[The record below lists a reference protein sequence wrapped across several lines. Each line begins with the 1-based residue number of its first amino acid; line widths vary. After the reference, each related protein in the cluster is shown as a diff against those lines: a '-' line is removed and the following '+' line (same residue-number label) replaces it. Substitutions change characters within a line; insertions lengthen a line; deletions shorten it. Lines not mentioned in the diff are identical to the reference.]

1 MREVM
6 LDGLWW
12 LPSDPDNKIAGTV
25 TFTGEARP
33 TLRLIGAFADTDM
46 QVLAGQE
53 HALIHGLCEKDA
65 VTLIDCRTRSIRNRF
80 GSTAQQRQHI
90 EARLMLV
97 GPVLLS
103 QPDDAYFNRI
113 TVGVDHLLA
122 WSGHSGITDEHADLG
137 YRWDRP
143 EDLGAEVGETHVR
156 ISLGCRPR
164 PKSWADRN
172 VRTFEESAGFVVD
185 VPELHAADALIKEW
199 VRPLQDLL
207 TLATGQ
213 ACGVHGITLVRRRP
227 DEDNTNELVDRPWQ
241 PVEVRAYV
249 QPVYRS
255 DPDERALLPQ
265 RMLFTL
271 RDIPFSEVLPA
282 WLALNERV
290 EPVPGMLFGIRYI
303 SRSYTENRLITAVAA
318 AEALHRRLLPDKT
331 YIAADD
337 FSTLWS
343 AIRDAVPEEHRSFL
357 KSRIRNEPSFRERLL
372 QLVEL
377 LGAEL
382 VQPFMP
388 NPSKWATTTRDAR
401 DSLVHRFP
409 DPTPPDSPDMY
420 VLAEMT
426 SAVITLSLLR
436 ELDIPRTQLEDVIHR
451 HPAFQWI
458 AEEGMK
464 WVPQVFTA
472 PAPQA

>member
-1 MREVM
+1 VREVM
-6 LDGLWW
+6 LDGVWW
-12 LPSDPDNKIAGTV
+12 LPRDPDNKIAGTV
-25 TFTGEARP
+25 TFTGAARP
-33 TLRLIGAFADTDM
+33 TLRLIGAFAGADIWE
-46 QVLAGQE
+46 E
-53 HALIHGLCEKDA
+53 HALIHGLCETGA
-65 VTLIDCRTRSIRNRF
+65 VMLIDCRTRSIEERF
-80 GSTAQQRQHI
+80 GSAAQQRQHI

-97 GPVLLS
+97 GPVLLD
-103 QPDDAYFNRI
+103 QPGEVYFDQI
-113 TVGVDHLLA
+113 IVGVDHLLA
-122 WSGHSGITDEHADLG
+122 WSGQSGIMDEHVDIG
-137 YRWDRP
+137 YRWDPP
-143 EDLGAEVGETHVR
+143 EDLGAQAGETRVR
-156 ISLGCRPR
+156 ISLGCRSR

-185 VPELHAADALIKEW
+185 VPELHTADALITEW
-199 VRPLQDLL
+199 VKPLQDLL

-213 ACGVHGITLVRRRP
+213 ACGVHEITLVRRRP
-227 DEDNTNELVDRPWQ
+227 DEDNANEVVDRPWR

-249 QPVYRS
+249 QLVYLS
-255 DPDERALLPQ
+255 DPDEQALLPE

-271 RDIPFSEVLPA
+271 RDVAFSEVLPA

-318 AEALHRRLLPDKT
+318 AEALHRRLLPDET
-331 YIAADD
+331 YIGADD
-337 FSTLWS
+337 FKAMWT
-343 AIRDAVPEEHRSFL
+343 AIRDVVPNEHRSFV
-357 KSRIRNEPSFRERLL
+357 KSRMRNEPSFRERLL

-382 VQPFMP
+382 VRPFMP
-388 NPSKWATTTRDAR
+388 DPSKWAATTRDAR

-409 DPTPPDSPDMY
+409 DPAPPDSNGMY

-426 SAVITLSLLR
+426 SAIITLNLLQK
-436 ELDIPRTQLEDVIHR
+436 LDIPRRRLEDVVCT

-458 AEEGMK
+458 AEEGIQ
-464 WVPQVFTA
+464 WLPGVFAA